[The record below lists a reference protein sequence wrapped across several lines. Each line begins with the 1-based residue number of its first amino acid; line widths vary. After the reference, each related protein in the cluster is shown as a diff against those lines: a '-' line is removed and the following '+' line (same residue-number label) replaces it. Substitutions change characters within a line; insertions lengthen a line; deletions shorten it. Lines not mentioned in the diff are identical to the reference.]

1 MNNTSVDYERVVRVA
16 AWELD
21 EWSWL
26 CARLE
31 EWLSDC
37 DWDTRR
43 DYEDHTPSWGPKLD
57 DVTWQLASM
66 ANRMRRLASGVVTDP
81 LA

>member
-1 MNNTSVDYERVVRVA
+1 MNASVDYDRIVRVA

-21 EWSWL
+21 EWAWL
-26 CARLE
+26 CARLGA
-31 EWLSDC
+31 WLTDAG
-37 DWDTRR
+37 WDVRR
-43 DYEDHTPSWGPKLD
+43 DYQDHTWPLGPPLD

-66 ANRMRRLASGVVTDP
+66 ALRMRRLASGTVTDP